1 MISAFESIGSIF
13 IIIAIGYGLIKYKLL
28 PENAS
33 GVLNRIVFDVS
44 IPMLMV
50 TSVYEKF
57 TREMIIDSLSGV
69 LIGIISVAACY
80 ALARVVFGL
89 LDKGEGGS
97 SVFAVLFSFSN
108 TIFMGLPV
116 CVAILGQEAA
126 TYALIYYF
134 ANTTLF
140 WTMGLY
146 FIKQEAKASEGGYSF
161 FGGLANLFSAPFIG
175 FMAGLVL
182 VFADARLPEFIFST
196 LKSVG
201 GMATP
206 MSLIIIGMMISRV
219 EFSKGL
225 IDSKSVIALSGK
237 FIVLPLLTALLLNYS
252 NVPLLMKKTFILQAA
267 MPIMAQ
273 SAITAKKF
281 GLQEEKASF
290 LVGMSTVL
298 SIFVIPVYVV
308 LIQLFY
314 V

>member
-1 MISAFESIGSIF
+1 MISALESIASIF
-13 IIIAIGYGLIKYKLL
+13 IVIAIGYGLLRSKLL
-28 PENAS
+28 PESAS

-57 TREMIIDSLSGV
+57 TREMILGSLGGV
-69 LIGIISVAACY
+69 LISIISVVACY
-80 ALARVVFGL
+80 IIARVVFGL
-89 LDKGEGGS
+89 ADKGEGGN
-97 SVFAVLFSFSN
+97 SVFSVLFSFSN
-108 TIFMGLPV
+108 TIFMGLPI

-146 FIKQEAKASEGGYSF
+146 FIKKEAKVDEGGHPIV
-161 FGGLANLFSAPFIG
+161 GGLVNLFSAPFAG
-175 FMAGLVL
+175 FLAGLAL
-182 VFADARLPEFIFST
+182 VFTDARLPEFIFAT

-219 EFSKGL
+219 EFSREL
-225 IDSKSVIALSGK
+225 IDRKCVIALAGK
-237 FIVLPLLTALLLNYS
+237 FIVLPLLTALLVNYS
-252 NVPLLMKKTFILQAA
+252 SMPVLMKKTFVLQAA

-281 GLQEEKASF
+281 GVQEENASF
-290 LVGMSTVL
+290 LVGISTAL
-298 SIFVIPVYVV
+298 SIVVIPLYVI
-308 LIQLFY
+308 LLQLFY